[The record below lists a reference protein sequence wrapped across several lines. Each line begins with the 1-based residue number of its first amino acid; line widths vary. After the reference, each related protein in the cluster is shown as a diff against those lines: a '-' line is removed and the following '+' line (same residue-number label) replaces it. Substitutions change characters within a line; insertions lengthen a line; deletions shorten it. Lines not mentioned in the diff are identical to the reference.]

1 MKRYRRLRRLE
12 ADHELVRRRAAGETL
27 RELACDYGVAHT
39 TLSRYFARPKVAKQ
53 LKQAGQLL
61 RAEQRAA
68 RAHWQA
74 GQKAERE
81 AGRLASQQV
90 AGKRTAAGRAHP
102 DDAPLLA
109 STVGRRPDRGSLQ
122 AATPH
127 EEASQPEIAD
137 AQAAAAA
144 ARYVERLEAAY
155 QHAFAAI
162 ETLVTA
168 IERVQQL
175 RGQEHVWEQAN
186 TLGVAP
192 KRPEPW
198 HVRAAFGD
206 ELRQLQK
213 RLNQALNSNW

>member
-1 MKRYRRLRRLE
+1 VKRYRRLRRLQ
-12 ADHELVRRRAAGETL
+12 ADAELVRRRAAGETL

-39 TLSRYFARPKVAKQ
+39 TLSRYFARPEVAKQ

-122 AATPH
+122 AAAPD
-127 EEASQPEIAD
+127 EASQPEIAD

-198 HVRAAFGD
+198 HVRAALD
-206 ELRQLQK
+206 NDLRQLQK

>member
-1 MKRYRRLRRLE
+1 VKRYRRLRRLE
-12 ADHELVRRRAAGETL
+12 ADHELVRRRAAGKTL

-39 TLSRYFARPKVAKQ
+39 TLSRYFARPEVAKQ

-102 DDAPLLA
+102 DDAPRLEA
-109 STVGRRPDRGSLQ
+109 APSRPDRSSLHP
-122 AATPH
+122 AAPD
-127 EEASQPEIAD
+127 EASQPEIAD

>member
-1 MKRYRRLRRLE
+1 VKRYRRLRRLE
-12 ADHELVRRRAAGETL
+12 ADHELVRRRAAGKTL

-39 TLSRYFARPKVAKQ
+39 TLSRYFARPEVAKQ

-122 AATPH
+122 AAAPD
-127 EEASQPEIAD
+127 EASQPEIAD

-175 RGQEHVWEQAN
+175 RGQEHVWEHAN
-186 TLGVAP
+186 TLAVAP

-198 HVRAAFGD
+198 HVRAAFDDKLG
-206 ELRQLQK
+206 QLQK
-213 RLNQALNSNW
+213 RLNRAHNSSW